1 MKTAFTLLWMLFLAA
16 LPFAQAQRPTYKSP
30 NFTIGGTVV
39 NALNGDPVRAA
50 HCTLTL
56 QANGS
61 QIATTESDENGHFAF
76 SVATAAKYQLRASHA
91 GYTASFYEQHGDF
104 SSAIVAGPEQHSE
117 DLTFRLPPMAMLRG
131 TITGEGGDAVEDAI
145 VLLYRVNTDRLSP
158 ERLQHTATATTDD
171 LGSYTFDDLEPG
183 EYRVAVKAQPWYAMH
198 QPTPRPGFNAALDV
212 AYPVTYYDATNNEPD
227 AQPIRLE
234 PGSRE
239 QANVALHAVPA
250 LRLSVENSQGSH
262 ATLTQTIFGHPAPTP
277 YPGRTNDETADE
289 TGFYGIAS
297 GHYQLT
303 TSDPERLIE
312 LDATTSGPV
321 DPQNGVPAA
330 SVSGKVETAPG
341 VALSDLALLTMEPAQ
356 NGSGNHPLSVVVQD
370 GAFSLDNVP
379 AGVWSVH
386 LRNGYGYEVPLTG
399 LTQTGTPRPGLQFVL
414 RGSNVDLLV
423 RAKPSSLKLAGFVRR
438 GTQGVP
444 GAMVL
449 LVPAGLKGFPGLA
462 RRDQSDSDG
471 SFELQ
476 GVLPGSYTVIALE
489 NAWNL
494 DWTDAETIRRF
505 LPAGTS
511 VTLTD
516 SQRDTVRLT
525 SPVQPQTK
533 E

>member
-1 MKTAFTLLWMLFLAA
+1 MLLVAVC
-16 LPFAQAQRPTYKSP
+16 FAQAQRSTYKSP
-30 NFTIGGTVV
+30 RFLLGGTVV

-56 QANGS
+56 QADGS
-61 QIATTESDENGHFAF
+61 LIATTESDEDGHFKF

-104 SSAIVAGPEQHSE
+104 SSAIVVGPGQHSE

-131 TITGEGGDAVEDAI
+131 TITGEGGDAVENAN

-183 EYRVAVKAQPWYAMH
+183 EYRVAVQAQPWYAMH
-198 QPTPRPGFNAALDV
+198 SPAPRPGFNTALDV
-212 AYPVTYYDATNNEPD
+212 AYPITYYDATSDESAALPL
-227 AQPIRLE
+227 RLE

-239 QANVALHAVPA
+239 QADVTLHAVPA
-250 LRLSVENSQGSH
+250 LRLSVEKNQGGRP
-262 ATLTQTIFGHPAPTP
+262 TLTQMIFGHTDPTP
-277 YPGRTNDETADE
+277 NPGLANDETSDE
-289 TGFYGIAS
+289 TGFYGIAP

-330 SVSGKVETAPG
+330 SISGKVETAPG

-356 NGSGNHPLSVVVQD
+356 SGSGNHPLSALVQD

-379 AGVWSVH
+379 AGVWRVR

-399 LTQTGTPRPGLQFVL
+399 LTQSGSPRPGLQFVL
-414 RGSNVDLLV
+414 RGSSVDLLV
-423 RAKPSSLKLAGFVRR
+423 QAKPSSLKVAGFVRR
-438 GTQGVP
+438 GAQGVP

-449 LVPAGLKGFPGLA
+449 LVPVGLKGFPGLV